1 MLSSWQKLESITLM
15 LLKKFKD
22 MKLDLQSK
30 DFPEVFQMP
39 IVLLYK
45 SPPGTSWNAS
55 SSEPAVNSREKI

>member
-1 MLSSWQKLESITLM
+1 MTKIGINNPNVA
-15 LLKKFKD
+15 KKIFKD